1 MNMNLLR
8 AFKAPT
14 RLLSFLLVGIIM
26 ATAQFEPLPFQQ
38 VEALKS
44 AQKLEPIQVLVLEN
58 PLTFYKD
65 KSGATWGIDYERLQ
79 DFSKK
84 TGLKLD
90 IKRFK
95 NKFSL
100 MKHFNS
106 GKGHIVVSRDN
117 SLELGPISE
126 GPLLEEIEI
135 GLFCHRQFL
144 KKPIDEAQRIKII
157 ENLKF
162 EKSIQN
168 ILTGKLDCFKSEVR
182 TGLWATQPYAHVQ
195 LIQKTKSHDH
205 YTWKIRHDLNDIK
218 ILLHSWYRKSMRTG
232 SFETINHRFD
242 LTLYTLKDSDIQR
255 FLARSEL
262 ILPNYKLAF
271 KDVAREVK
279 LPWALL
285 AAVAYQESQW
295 DPTAVSYTGVKGL
308 MQLTLQ
314 TAEHMGV
321 TDREDPFESIWG
333 GSRYLKHL
341 WQEWIDVPNHNDR
354 LMMTLASYNI
364 GIAHMFDVVELLESR
379 GQNPYKWVN
388 IEKVLP
394 ELEEKDV
401 HSKLRYG
408 FARGRETVDFVNRSY
423 SFYQLLSLQR

>member
-1 MNMNLLR
+1 MFMNLLR
-8 AFKAPT
+8 ASKAPT
-14 RLLSFLLVGIIM
+14 WLLSFLLLGIIT

-38 VEALKS
+38 AEALKS

-65 KSGATWGIDYERLQ
+65 KTGATWGIDYERLQ
-79 DFSKK
+79 DFSKF

-100 MKHFNS
+100 MKYFNS
-106 GKGHIVVSRDN
+106 GKGHIVISRDSSVQLKN
-117 SLELGPISE
+117 VSD
-126 GPLLEEIEI
+126 GPLLEEIEL
-135 GLFCHRQFL
+135 GLFCHRKYL
-144 KKPIDEAQRIKII
+144 KKPLQDSARVEEIQ
-157 ENLKF
+157 NLQFK
-162 EKSIQN
+162 KSIDKIQS
-168 ILTGKLDCFKSEVR
+168 GQLDCFRSEIR
-182 TGLWATQPYAHVQ
+182 TGLWATQPYINVQ
-195 LIQKTKSHDH
+195 LIKIIKSNDH
-205 YTWKIRHDLNDIK
+205 YTWKIRHDLDDIK
-218 ILLHSWYRKSMRTG
+218 VLLHSWYRKSMRIG

-242 LTLYTLKDSDIQR
+242 LTLYTLKDSDIRR
-255 FLARSEL
+255 FLARSEY
-262 ILPNYKLAF
+262 ILPNYKPAF
-271 KDVAREVK
+271 KDVAKEVK

-321 TDREDPFESIWG
+321 SDREDPFESIWG

-341 WQEWIDVPNHNDR
+341 WQEWSEVSNYNDR

-364 GIAHMFDVVELLESR
+364 GIAHMFDVVDLLKKR

-394 ELEEKDV
+394 ELENEEV
-401 HSKLRYG
+401 HSELRYG

>member
-8 AFKAPT
+8 ASKAPT
-14 RLLSFLLVGIIM
+14 WLLSFLLVGIIT

-38 VEALKS
+38 AEALKS

-65 KSGATWGIDYERLQ
+65 KSGATWGVDYERLQ

-84 TGLKLD
+84 TGLRLD

-117 SLELGPISE
+117 SLALGHVSE
-126 GPLLEEIEI
+126 GPLFEEIEI
-135 GLFCHRQFL
+135 GLFCHRKFL
-144 KKPIDEAQRIKII
+144 KKPIEEATRIEVV

-162 EKSIQN
+162 ENSIKD
-168 ILTGKLDCFKSEVR
+168 IIAGKLDCFKSEVH
-182 TGLWATQPYAHVQ
+182 TGLWATQPYISVQ
-195 LIQKTKSHDH
+195 LIQKSKSQDH
-205 YTWKIRHDLNDIK
+205 YTWKIRHGLDDIK
-218 ILLHSWYRKSMRTG
+218 VLLHSWYRKSMRAGT
-232 SFETINHRFD
+232 FETINHRFD
-242 LTLYTLKDSDIQR
+242 LTLHTLKDSDIRR
-255 FLARSEL
+255 FLARSEY
-262 ILPNYKLAF
+262 ILPNYKMAF
-271 KDVAREVK
+271 KDAAREVK

-314 TAEHMGV
+314 TAKHMGV
-321 TDREDPFESIWG
+321 ADREDPFESIWG

-341 WQEWIDVPNHNDR
+341 WQEWAEVPNKNDR

-364 GIAHMFDVVELLESR
+364 GIAHMFDVVDLLESR

-394 ELEEKDV
+394 ELEKEHV

-408 FARGRETVDFVNRSY
+408 FARGRETVGFVNRTY